1 MNFSPYSYT
10 VACFNSLNN
19 FSLKSFERYQN
30 SFTSLF
36 SVSGHLMDLF
46 FLWLSICMFLYQW
59 YVSWRQ
65 QIAESKFLIHSADLC
80 PFFGE
85 SRSFTCIVI
94 AERCLLLP
102 IFYWLFSSLIDIDCP
117 LLSLILLLRSV
128 AYWVGHDGFLPVPVF
143 ISPLMEFTILCCY
156 IETVLSLSVFYS
168 AGLVVTNCLSFC
180 LKCLLRCQFCKTVF
194 LSFVSWLFS
203 GLEIY
208 HSTLSW
214 HLGFLS
220 QWSDGILMFLLC
232 RLSPCFFLM
241 AFLLDW
247 EVVLLVCLLAYLLWD
262 SVLCSPAWP
271 WIYDVA

>member
-19 FSLKSFERYQN
+19 FCLKSFERYQN

-117 LLSLILLLRSV
+117 LLSLLLLLRTV

-156 IETVLSLSVFYS
+156 IETVLSTVLAWWSRTASVS
-168 AGLVVTNCLSFC
+168 AWNAYCAVSSARQFS
-180 LKCLLRCQFCKTVF
+180 CLLFHGYFQGLKSIIPHF
-194 LSFVSWLFS
+194 L
-203 GLEIY
+203 
-208 HSTLSW
+208 
-214 HLGFLS
+214 
-220 QWSDGILMFLLC
+220 GI
-232 RLSPCFFLM
+232 
-241 AFLLDW
+241 
-247 EVVLLVCLLAYLLWD
+247 
-262 SVLCSPAWP
+262 
-271 WIYDVA
+271 